1 MAMTLQ
7 DPPTRVIA
15 ALAALIGALAVIA
28 GAASSH
34 MASGDDAL
42 RLDIAVRY
50 AMWHVLA
57 ILAILALRPGRWL
70 APLVWLLGIAGF
82 SGGLAAGVF
91 AAPSI
96 LQKVTPFGGGLLILG
111 WLIAAISCLR
121 PNPPA

>member
-7 DPPTRVIA
+7 DPLTRVIA

-34 MASGDDAL
+34 MVSGDDAL

-57 ILAILALRPGRWL
+57 ILAILAFRPGRWL

-96 LQKVTPFGGGLLILG
+96 LQ
-111 WLIAAISCLR
+111 
-121 PNPPA
+121 